1 MINLIKKY
9 LPLPIKNILKKIYY
23 KIKNF
28 YFEKTKIK
36 NWIENYKDTEKI
48 ILFQTPEYGN
58 LGDQA
63 IAIAGNKILK
73 DKHKNKLILEI
84 TLDEYERNKKLI
96 KKLINN
102 KDIIYLIGGGNFGNL
117 YLSMELQRREIIS
130 TFSENKIVIMPQSV
144 SFTDDLAGQK
154 EKEIM
159 RNFYSQ
165 HKNLHIITR
174 DEKSYETGKELFK
187 NNNVYIMPDT
197 VLYLEDYYLKGMK
210 EKRENIIFTI
220 RKDKEKLLSNKKIDE
235 IIKILEKNNIKYSI
249 DDTTINYSVNK
260 ETRDYEVEKIL
271 RKISKSKLNITDRFH
286 GVIFSVITNTPVIVF
301 KSLDHKIE
309 YGVRWFK
316 NLNWVHY
323 VTEKD
328 DLEEI
333 IFKYINEDIEINKEK
348 YEFKEILKERFFKI

>member
-9 LPLPIKNILKKIYY
+9 LPLPIKNILKKIFY
-23 KIKNF
+23 KIKSF
-28 YFEKTKIK
+28 YFEKIKIK
-36 NWIENYKDTEKI
+36 NWIENYKNTEKI

-63 IAIAGNKILK
+63 IAIATKKILNYK
-73 DKHKNKLILEI
+73 FNNKLILEF
-84 TLDEYERNKKLI
+84 TLEEYKRSHKLI
-96 KKLINN
+96 KQLINT
-102 KDIIYLIGGGNFGNL
+102 KDILYIQGGGNLGNL
-117 YLSMELQRREIIS
+117 YMEAEKMRREIIS
-130 TFSENKIVIMPQSV
+130 NFSKNKIVIMPQSI
-144 SFTDDLAGQK
+144 SFTNNLEGK
-154 EKEIM
+154 IEKKIM
-159 RNFYSQ
+159 SNFYSK

-174 DEKSYETGKELFK
+174 DEKSYEIGKELFK
-187 NNNVYIMPDT
+187 NNNIYIMPDT
-197 VLYLEDYYLKGMK
+197 VLYLEDYYLKDMK

-220 RKDKEKLLSNKKIDE
+220 RKDKEKLLSNEKINE

-249 DDTTINYSVNK
+249 DDTTVNYSVNK

-316 NLNWVHY
+316 NLDWVHY

-333 IFKYINEDIEINKEK
+333 ILKYINEDIEINKEK
-348 YEFKEILKERFFKI
+348 YELKEILKEKFFKI